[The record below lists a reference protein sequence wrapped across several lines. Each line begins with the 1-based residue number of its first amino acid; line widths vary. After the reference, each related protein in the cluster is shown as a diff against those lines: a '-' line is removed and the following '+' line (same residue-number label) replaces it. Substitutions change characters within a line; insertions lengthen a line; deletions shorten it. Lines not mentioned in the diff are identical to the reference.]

1 MFAAILDTCV
11 LWPSVQRDFLMS
23 MAIEGLYRPLW
34 SEAILEELYRHEQR
48 KLVDRGTDAVVARVA
63 ADKLLGNLR
72 ANFDDALVV
81 GWEPLEG
88 SYGLPDVDD
97 EHVVAAAVV
106 GGAGAIV
113 TENLKHFPVDRVPAN
128 IQVLTAK
135 EFAVNTADVSPERAA
150 RAICQMSARRT
161 GESPREIVG
170 LLVSRYGMDEVAEV
184 VLPVLDEVA
193 ERLA

>member
-1 MFAAILDTCV
+1 MFAAVLDTCV

-34 SEAILEELYRHEQR
+34 SEAILEELHRHEQV
-48 KLVDRGTDAVVARVA
+48 KLLDRGEDPAEALVR
-63 ADKLLGNLR
+63 ADNLLGNLR
-72 ANFDDALVV
+72 AHFDDALVV

-88 SYGLPDVDD
+88 FYGLPDVDD

-113 TENLKHFPVDRVPAN
+113 TDNLRHFPADRVPAN
-128 IQVLTAK
+128 IQVLPAK
-135 EFAVNTADVSPERAA
+135 EFAANTADVSPERAA

-161 GESPREIVG
+161 RQSPQEIVE
-170 LLVSRYGMDEVAEV
+170 LLVSRYSMDEVAEI

-193 ERLA
+193 SRL